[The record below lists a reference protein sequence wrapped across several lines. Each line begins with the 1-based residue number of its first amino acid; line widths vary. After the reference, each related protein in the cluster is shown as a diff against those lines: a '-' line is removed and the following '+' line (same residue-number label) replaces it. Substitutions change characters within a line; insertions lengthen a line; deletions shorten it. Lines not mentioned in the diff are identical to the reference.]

1 MKKEIIKNIFGLRGE
16 KTVILVSHN
25 KDILLQADKIYEVK
39 NGNLYKKII

>member
-1 MKKEIIKNIFGLRGE
+1 MKEIIKNIFGLRG